1 MFRKMRRF
9 KQELTQEEAI
19 QILNNNTAG
28 VLAVLGDEGY
38 PYSVPLSYVFVDN
51 KIYFHTAKTGHK
63 IDAIKNYDKASF
75 CVIDQNQIMPE
86 EYTTY
91 FRSVIAF
98 GKIHLLET
106 PEEIIPAIQKLAMKY
121 HPTDHEENRNKMINR
136 DIKQMGMIELE
147 IEHLTGKEAIELVR
161 QKQTAGK

>member
-9 KQELTQEEAI
+9 KQELTKEEAI

-28 VLAVLGDEGY
+28 VLALLGDEGY
-38 PYSVPLSYVFVDN
+38 PYSVPLSYVLIDN
-51 KIYFHTAKTGHK
+51 KIYFHTAKSGHK
-63 IDAIKNYDKASF
+63 IDAIKNYNKASF

-98 GKIHLLET
+98 GKIRLLET
-106 PEEIIPAIQKLAMKY
+106 PEEIMPAIQKLAIKY
-121 HPTDHEENRNKMINR
+121 HPTDIKENRDKMINR

-161 QKQTAGK
+161 NKQNHA

>member
-9 KQELTQEEAI
+9 KQELTQEETI
-19 QILNNNTAG
+19 QILNKNTSG

-38 PYSVPLSYVFVDN
+38 PYSVPMSYVYIDN
-51 KIYFHTAKTGHK
+51 KIYFHSAKSGHK

-75 CVIDQNQIMPE
+75 CVIDQDKVMPE
-86 EYTTY
+86 VYTTF

-98 GKIHLLET
+98 GKIRLLET
-106 PEEIIPAIQKLAMKY
+106 PEEIAPVIEKLAMKY
-121 HPTDHEENRNKMINR
+121 HPTDNKENRDKMINR
-136 DIKQMGMIELE
+136 DIKTMGIIELE

-161 QKQTAGK
+161 EKQNHA

>member
-28 VLAVLGDEGY
+28 VLALLGDEGY
-38 PYSVPLSYVFVDN
+38 PYSVPLSYVLIDN
-51 KIYFHTAKTGHK
+51 KIYFHTAKSGHK
-63 IDAIKNYDKASF
+63 IDAIKNYNKASF

-98 GKIHLLET
+98 GKIRLLET
-106 PEEIIPAIQKLAMKY
+106 PEEIMPAIQKLAIKY
-121 HPTDHEENRNKMINR
+121 HPTDIKENRDKIINR
-136 DIKQMGMIELE
+136 DIKQMRMIELE
-147 IEHLTGKEAIELVR
+147 IEHLTGKEALELVR
-161 QKQTAGK
+161 NKQNHA

>member
-9 KQELTQEEAI
+9 KQELTQEESI
-19 QILNNNTAG
+19 QILNKNTAG
-28 VLAVLGDEGY
+28 VLALLGDEGY
-38 PYSVPLSYVFVDN
+38 PYSVPLSYVFIDN

-63 IDAIKNYDKASF
+63 IDAIKNCNKASF
-75 CVIDQNQIMPE
+75 CVIDRNQIMPE

-98 GKIHLLET
+98 GKIRLLET
-106 PEEIIPAIQKLAMKY
+106 PQEIIPVIEKLALKY
-121 HPTDHEENRNKMINR
+121 HPTDNKENRDKMINR

-147 IEHLTGKEAIELVR
+147 IEHMTGKEAIELVR
-161 QKQTAGK
+161 QKQNHA